1 MVNSISNPKLTFS
14 GHESFQCRQ
23 VWLKK
28 GYDFLKSN
36 DSFQADDA
44 VFKLG
49 VGKNM
54 VSSINFWMKALNLID
69 EQSHELTALAHFL
82 FDEKGADPYLEDVG
96 SIWLLHYFLV
106 KTNYSSI
113 YSLVFNELRKERS
126 VFSKKHLSAFI
137 KRKFMENQN
146 TNYNQNTI
154 EKDISVFLR
163 LYKRVDYQTVVKD
176 FEDEFS
182 SLMIELEL
190 ISSTIDEEI
199 KEGTNKKEKVEWY
212 YLNGENRPNLPIAI
226 LLFSILDV
234 FEGDQNIS
242 LKRLEIESDSPG
254 MIYLLNKDGL
264 YTKLKEIESSS
275 PGITLSETAGN
286 IVLVLPDEIDKWKIL
301 KDYYA
306 N

>member
-1 MVNSISNPKLTFS
+1 LVNSLSNQKLTFS

-28 GYDFLKSN
+28 GYDFLISAN
-36 DSFQADDA
+36 SFQSDDA

-54 VSSINFWMKALNLID
+54 VLSINFWMKALNLID
-69 EQSHELTALAHFL
+69 EQSHELTDLSHFL
-82 FDEKGADPYLEDVG
+82 FSEKGADPYLEDIG

-113 YSLVFNELRKERS
+113 YSLVFNELRKERA

-146 TNYNQNTI
+146 NNYNQNTI

-163 LYKRVDYQTVVKD
+163 LYKKVDYQIVVKD

-182 SLMIELEL
+182 SLMMELEL
-190 ISSTIDEEI
+190 ISSTVDEEI

-264 YTKLKEIESSS
+264 YTKLKEIESSY

-286 IVLVLPDEIDKWKIL
+286 IVLVLPDGIDKWKIL
-301 KDYYA
+301 EDYYA
-306 N
+306 R